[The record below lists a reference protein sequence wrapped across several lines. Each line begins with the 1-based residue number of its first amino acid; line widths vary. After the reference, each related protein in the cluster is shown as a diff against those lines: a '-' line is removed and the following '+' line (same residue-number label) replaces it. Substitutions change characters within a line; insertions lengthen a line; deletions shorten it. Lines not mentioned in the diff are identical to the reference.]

1 MDLGVVTIA
10 ISLRNVLLVTVGIPF
25 TVDLKTTRCGVMSV
39 DERHLEAEPTGAER
53 LGDQPG
59 QAAGDLGPGEVV
71 MVEAPDGRDD
81 EGPSH
86 PPVIRSISHLLRS
99 LGNRLCEKTRTHA
112 RTHPGGERG
121 NGADFRNSS
130 GLRLTSRPEEFDAV
144 KSVRLSQEE
153 ERKNKNNVDTW
164 PRLLFEIEGEKVAA
178 RFQKVHSS
186 LSVRECPGGVTAT
199 AQFRGNILG
208 DFLPLPGETIFRLS
222 DMTERPWEPENRRQ
236 RTGPRVKESR
246 CWSP

>member
-1 MDLGVVTIA
+1 MWPATGSTDA
-10 ISLRNVLLVTVGIPF
+10 SWSRNYCHFIKKHLLLFTVGKGIPF

-86 PPVIRSISHLLRS
+86 PLVIRSISHLLRS
-99 LGNRLCEKTRTHA
+99 LGNRLCEKTHTHA
-112 RTHPGGERG
+112 RTHTPRRERG

-153 ERKNKNNVDTW
+153 ERKNKNNADTW
-164 PRLLFEIEGEKVAA
+164 PRLLF
-178 RFQKVHSS
+178 
-186 LSVRECPGGVTAT
+186 
-199 AQFRGNILG
+199 
-208 DFLPLPGETIFRLS
+208 
-222 DMTERPWEPENRRQ
+222 
-236 RTGPRVKESR
+236 
-246 CWSP
+246 